1 MAFKL
6 GDLND
11 VASVLTAPPEGKQQ
25 VKGHD
30 KTYGEI
36 RDGFDTVRDTCNEGI
51 DKVNGWLEQAGRGE
65 RLPRL
70 TELSLD
76 HYVVFPLSG
85 DYYRIQQ
92 NGAAC
97 KILKTGMSDWGDN
110 FTRLSVSSVL
120 AFEGR
125 ANLAFAGQLNV
136 YNVVMKAVGG
146 AVSAGSGVFDSIAKV
161 SEKIA
166 IRVEKALIQMGKKLL
181 KLAKVVGKRF
191 LGGWASAALLIKDLA
206 QHGLSVITDVVD
218 DVKWCITA
226 IDKCFEMKD
235 EIEAW
240 AKTQADRLE
249 AFKKITEMIKQL
261 PKVDL
266 TVPLD
271 SIEAPD
277 LSSIQDVLSS
287 SAPDFSETEEGKEAE
302 KEVDDAGDELI
313 GDSGYVHP
321 SWTEACVTPPPG
333 MAHLPYVPG
342 DPALSVPRDP
352 ITGQP
357 DYTRNRMEPPEPG
370 VSSKRYYEAYERW
383 RNSLPPPYWAP
394 PAKGEPRGGE

>member
-1 MAFKL
+1 M
-6 GDLND
+6 
-11 VASVLTAPPEGKQQ
+11 
-25 VKGHD
+25 
-30 KTYGEI
+30 
-36 RDGFDTVRDTCNEGI
+36 
-51 DKVNGWLEQAGRGE
+51 
-65 RLPRL
+65 
-70 TELSLD
+70 
-76 HYVVFPLSG
+76 FPLSG

-97 KILKTGMSDWGDN
+97 KILKKGMSDWGDN

-218 DVKWCITA
+218 DVKWCIAA